1 MIFRLNSRGKIIA
14 ILASDAGLNFS
25 LLRGFDFISLVED
38 EDRPLALSLISTTAE
53 GRLQT
58 DPVELRLKLSTVGSS
73 RFRVIASR
81 DKDLF
86 LLALPLDS
94 LGEIDGSNERNVSKQ
109 RETDDSDELSACK
122 QGEPGDRYE
131 FNAFE
136 RREPDSRDGFIASKQ
151 PEIDSNDELDSSKQ
165 RARLL
170 FDKLPLALLV
180 VARSGIIQAGNT
192 VACKMFDYS
201 ATQLATVS
209 LEQLLKHD
217 NTELELNDFLK
228 RMIGRSFH
236 TAGIRANNESFP
248 VEVHSQFLD
257 DNGDVLLLSI
267 FDISKQEELERFK
280 RDLLKVL
287 RHGVR
292 GPMTS
297 LRLFL
302 GTLKKGFYRTK
313 SAERLEARAQL
324 MFDETSKLIQLTS
337 DLLAFEKL
345 DSDPASYD
353 WTIISV
359 PNFIRDCINQ
369 LPAGVNISWSESEIP
384 KASILSNADR
394 LKKAICDMICAVAVG
409 SAEPLRLSFD
419 AQMSRLTICICASL
433 PEESQDSAE
442 TDEALL
448 NLSIARVLIEACGGE
463 VEMIRSDGET
473 DKILIG
479 FVMDA
484 I

>member
-14 ILASDAGLNFS
+14 ILATDGTLDLS

-38 EDRPLALSLISTTAE
+38 QDRPSALALLSTSD
-53 GRLQT
+53 GQLQT
-58 DPVELRLKLSTVGSS
+58 EPVELRLKISTVGSS
-73 RFRVIASR
+73 KYRITASK

-86 LLALPLDS
+86 LLAAPVEAQS
-94 LGEIDGSNERNVSKQ
+94 ESAKGEV
-109 RETDDSDELSACK
+109 
-122 QGEPGDRYE
+122 
-131 FNAFE
+131 
-136 RREPDSRDGFIASKQ
+136 
-151 PEIDSNDELDSSKQ
+151 DSSKQ

-180 VARSGIIQAGNT
+180 VSQTGVIEAANT
-192 VACKMFDYS
+192 VACTMFDYS
-201 ATQLATVS
+201 ATSFSSVS
-209 LEQLLKHD
+209 IDQLLKLD
-217 NTELELNDFLK
+217 NTELRLIEFLK

-236 TAGIRANNESFP
+236 ATGIKSKSDAFP

-257 DNGDVLLLSI
+257 NSGEVLLLSV

-287 RHGVR
+287 RHGIR
-292 GPMTS
+292 GPLTS

-313 SAERLEARAQL
+313 SAEKLEERASL

-337 DLLAFEKL
+337 NLLAFEKL

-359 PNFIRDCINQ
+359 PELIEACRSDFSANFTADWSDRQ
-369 LPAGVNISWSESEIP
+369 VPAV
-384 KASILSNADR
+384 SIFSNAER
-394 LKKAICDMICAVAVG
+394 LKKAFCDLLTAVATG
-409 SAEPLRLSFD
+409 SEQMISISME
-419 AQMSRLTICICASL
+419 AQSPKLTISIRGSL
-433 PEESQDSAE
+433 PPESQDSAE

-448 NLSIARVLIEACGGE
+448 NLNMARAIIEACGGE
-463 VEMIRSDGET
+463 VEIVRSNNDA
-473 DKILIG
+473 DKILIA
-479 FVMDA
+479 FACDS
-484 I
+484 IE